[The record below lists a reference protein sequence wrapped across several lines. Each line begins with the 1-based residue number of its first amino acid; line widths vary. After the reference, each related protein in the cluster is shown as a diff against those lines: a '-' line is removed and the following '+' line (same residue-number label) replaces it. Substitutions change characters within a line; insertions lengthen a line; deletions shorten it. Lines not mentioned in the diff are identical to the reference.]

1 MWHCNHLFIECLVLL
16 DESYRTLFKY
26 MNAIIIYK
34 AMFISK
40 NNTFQ
45 SNIKS
50 REKKSIWTNYE
61 KTTGIKNKQTKVEG
75 WVMEPTTQYC
85 LLQVL
90 SVSRKVLFSA
100 CS

>member
-1 MWHCNHLFIECLVLL
+1 
-16 DESYRTLFKY
+16 

-34 AMFISK
+34 AMLSK

-45 SNIKS
+45 SNIKP

-90 SVSRKVLFSA
+90 SVSR
-100 CS
+100 